1 MADFP
6 HARTI
11 DDTLALLAEGY
22 NYVGKRCA
30 EHGSDTFETR
40 LMLQHAVCA
49 QGEEAAAMFYQ
60 PDRFTRN
67 GAMPPTA
74 LLLLQDLGSVQT
86 LDGDAHRRRKA
97 LFLSMLDAAEVDR
110 LTALVVEEWR
120 AALERWAGMEE
131 VVLHAEAQTVLT
143 RAVCRW
149 AGVPLH
155 EEEVEA
161 RTREFGEMIEGAG
174 AVGLRNLAAQ
184 ARRAQT
190 EHWARQWIEDI
201 RARKRD
207 APVDSPAYA
216 IATYCEVND
225 KGSDDL
231 LDAGTAAVELINL
244 LRPTVAVANFI
255 VFAAL
260 ALHEHPECRARLA
273 GGTGGTAG
281 SGQGGEQYLTWF
293 AQEVR
298 RFYPFFPVIGGKV
311 LEPFAW
317 RGRQFDKG
325 EWVLLDLYGTN
336 HDGRSWEQPEV
347 FNPERFRTAA
357 ITPYN
362 LVPQGAGEYANTHR
376 CPGEPATVAI
386 VKAAVRL
393 LASAMSY
400 DVPDQDLSIDLGK
413 MPALPKSRFIMR
425 NVRAV

>member
-1 MADFP
+1 MSDFP

-22 NYVGKRCA
+22 TYIGKRCA
-30 EHGSDTFETR
+30 EHGTDTFETR
-40 LMLQHAVCA
+40 LMLQHAVCT

-86 LDGDAHRRRKA
+86 LDSEAHRRRKA
-97 LFLSMLDAAEVDR
+97 LFLSLLDPAEVDR
-110 LTALVVEEWR
+110 LTNLVVEEWQT
-120 AALERWAGMEE
+120 ALPRWVRSEE

-155 EEEVEA
+155 EDEVEA

-174 AVGLRNLAAQ
+174 SVGLRNLGAQ
-184 ARRAQT
+184 ALRTQT
-190 EHWARQWIEDI
+190 ERWARQWIEDI
-201 RARKRD
+201 RERKRD
-207 APVDSPAYA
+207 APVDSPAYT
-216 IATYCEVND
+216 IATYRETND
-225 KGSDDL
+225 QGSDAL
-231 LDAGTAAVELINL
+231 LDPGTAAVELINL
-244 LRPTVAVANFI
+244 LRPTVAVANYI

-260 ALHEHPECRARLA
+260 ALHEQPAQRARLIK
-273 GGTGGTAG
+273 GG
-281 SGQGGEQYLTWF
+281 GQMDEQFLEWF
-293 AQEVR
+293 VQEVR
-298 RFYPFFPVIGGKV
+298 RFYPFFPAIGGKV
-311 LEPFAW
+311 LEPFEW
-317 RGRQFDKG
+317 RGHQFDKG
-325 EWVLLDLYGTN
+325 EWVLLDIYGTN

-347 FNPERFRTAA
+347 FNPERFRTTS

-362 LVPQGAGEYANTHR
+362 LVAQGAGEYANTHR

-386 VKAAVRL
+386 LKTAVRL
-393 LASAMSY
+393 LVCAMTY
-400 DVPDQDLSIDLGK
+400 ATPEQDLSIDLGK
-413 MPALPKSRFIMR
+413 MPALPTSRFVMR